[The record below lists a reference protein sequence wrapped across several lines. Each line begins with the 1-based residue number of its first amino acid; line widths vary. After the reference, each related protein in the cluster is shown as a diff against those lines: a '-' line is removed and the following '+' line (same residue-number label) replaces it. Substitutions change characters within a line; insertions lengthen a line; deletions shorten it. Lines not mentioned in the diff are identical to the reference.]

1 LKGGVGVNPQRIAIK
16 RNFIFFLIILGIT
29 LFVGVLFIYSSLFAI
44 SDIKEINP
52 EQKFQTYII
61 ALIIGFLGAII
72 AFMFSDTFTKSKHI
86 MIALFTF
93 LNLILIIVLFTQ
105 PIAGVKRWLNIGPF
119 QFQPSELAKL
129 IIPAFLAF
137 YYTQIQNK
145 KNLLINVIFPILVC
159 GISIFLIFL
168 EPDLSSA
175 LIITMLTLITMFLGI
190 KDKKVM
196 LFFIVFTLIIVSVL
210 FIFQDNLL
218 QTYQI
223 SRLTGSDDFQ
233 SQRSRD
239 AIANGGL
246 IGTGPFAG
254 EFKYYV
260 PESYSDFII
269 SVIGEEWGKLGIVMV
284 VMLFFFLS
292 HELVYLAYLTK
303 DHATFIFCGAT
314 ASWIFI
320 QVVINTLVGLGV
332 PWMPV
337 TGVTLPM
344 VSYGNSSMIVTL
356 TSIGWGLGLI
366 YHNSEL
372 TRTDEEE

>member
-1 LKGGVGVNPQRIAIK
+1 VNPQRIAIK

-72 AFMFSDTFTKSKHI
+72 AFMLSDTFTKSKHI

-93 LNLILIIVLFTQ
+93 LNLILVIVLFTQ